1 MEIEYDA
8 RKNGDNFAKHG
19 VTLDEAA
26 EVWNGVVVNI
36 PAKNVEGEKR
46 TKTLGA
52 IEGAIYAV
60 IWIERNGK
68 RRLISAR
75 KATEKERSLYNDK
88 TNH

>member
-8 RKNGDNFAKHG
+8 RKNGVNFAKHG
-19 VTLDEAA
+19 VTLDEAT

-36 PAKNVEGEKR
+36 SAKNVEGEKR

-60 IWIERNGK
+60 IWTERNGK

-75 KATEKERSLYNDK
+75 KATEKGRSLYNDK